1 MRSRLNVNKDN
12 DKKNSLRW
20 WHFLVFFLLFAVI
33 TYFLF
38 PRHMITSYLET
49 EKPNSVSRAYLR
61 NMVEKYPENPTYK
74 ILLAN
79 QELSVGNIDYAESL
93 VQPYFTTN
101 PKNPVDWLAAWS
113 QYLIVRTQAFQLPEK
128 NPKRKAFEAEMKT
141 LIPVLTRSTSLNTNE
156 TLTLASDATA
166 LGSIKEAIILYKRL
180 ITTPISAIPA
190 KVFAKAGQTALFI
203 SDYRA
208 SADLYFAAQART
220 IDPVKQREY
229 FIKALD
235 SLQQGS
241 LMTEAMAAANKH
253 IGNLKDD
260 NDTLRYLAN
269 LALKANHPETAQ
281 DYATRML
288 QLEYRSN
295 P

>member
-12 DKKNSLRW
+12 DKKNSLKW
-20 WHFLVFFLLFAVI
+20 WHFLVFFLLFAAI

-38 PRHMITSYLET
+38 PQHIITSYLET

-79 QELSVGNIDYAESL
+79 QELSVGNIDYAQSL
-93 VQPYFTTN
+93 VRPYFSN
-101 PKNPVDWLAAWS
+101 DPKSAVDWLAAWS
-113 QYLIVRTQAFQLPEK
+113 QYLIVRTQAFQLPEN
-128 NPKRKAFEAEMKT
+128 NPKRKQFEAKMKAQ
-141 LIPVLTRSTSLNTNE
+141 IPVLTRSPYLATNE

-166 LGSIKEAIILYKRL
+166 LSSIKEAIILYQRL
-180 ITTPISAIPA
+180 IATPINTIPA

-220 IDPVKQREY
+220 NDPVKQREY
-229 FIKALD
+229 FINALD
-235 SLQQGS
+235 SLQQGN
-241 LMTEAMAAANKH
+241 LMTEALTAAKTH

-260 NDTLRYLAN
+260 GVTLRYLAN

-281 DYATRML
+281 DYAMRML